1 VLPLHNVVRVDD
13 ADWNVTPTE
22 ETSSSQATFTHD
34 QVARE
39 GCYNWVQQTDLGDT
53 LGQAKE
59 LSEGFTVTTTDLDLA
74 EPQGEG
80 LSHRVSPITTS
91 PTSTTFR
98 ARDAQEISTTTL
110 FVDHDVK

>member
-1 VLPLHNVVRVDD
+1 
-13 ADWNVTPTE
+13 
-22 ETSSSQATFTHD
+22 
-34 QVARE
+34 
-39 GCYNWVQQTDLGDT
+39 
-53 LGQAKE
+53 
-59 LSEGFTVTTTDLDLA
+59 LA